1 MADAMG
7 SLKQI
12 ADAALAIKN
21 AAETVRQNKEECRA
35 IEKLVG
41 RVSALVT
48 KLKETET
55 MNAPEMDGALEDLAE
70 SLNLSLK
77 LVKSCQKRSIM
88 CLFCFASDL
97 SNQLRQA
104 RDDISA
110 KMMLGVLATNIQF
123 TVFFTRIRNIG
134 STPTQTYTHRYEVT
148 GGEAHTAILP
158 NGLARFSLLELKDAT
173 NNFSNNNIIGESSSS
188 VVYKG
193 VLRDGRLIAIKKLRV
208 SPDHSTESIDD
219 ELSIVSKLE
228 HKNIVK
234 LLGYGHIARN
244 SDKRSAEES
253 LCFMVQ
259 EYMPNGS
266 LEKIINGMRS
276 GLNWSLRF
284 QIIRGVACGLHYL
297 HEQHIIHLDLK
308 PSNILLDYYM
318 SPKISDFGIAKMFE
332 QSDHEFTTQNVVE
345 GTMGYMAPEYIMDGR
360 LTTMVDLYSFGTI
373 LLETISGMC
382 KSKPKLRDLAAWAW
396 GARQVGHRM
405 KELFDPSLYDD
416 DYQLKEI
423 EKCLEIG
430 LLCAQ
435 YDRGDRPTMAEVLEM
450 LDGKRSL
457 WAPKKPAYLR

>member
-134 STPTQTYTHRYEVT
+134 STPTQTYTHR
-148 GGEAHTAILP
+148 
-158 NGLARFSLLELKDAT
+158 
-173 NNFSNNNIIGESSSS
+173 
-188 VVYKG
+188 
-193 VLRDGRLIAIKKLRV
+193 
-208 SPDHSTESIDD
+208 
-219 ELSIVSKLE
+219 
-228 HKNIVK
+228 
-234 LLGYGHIARN
+234 
-244 SDKRSAEES
+244 
-253 LCFMVQ
+253 
-259 EYMPNGS
+259 
-266 LEKIINGMRS
+266 
-276 GLNWSLRF
+276 
-284 QIIRGVACGLHYL
+284 
-297 HEQHIIHLDLK
+297 
-308 PSNILLDYYM
+308 
-318 SPKISDFGIAKMFE
+318 
-332 QSDHEFTTQNVVE
+332 
-345 GTMGYMAPEYIMDGR
+345 
-360 LTTMVDLYSFGTI
+360 
-373 LLETISGMC
+373 
-382 KSKPKLRDLAAWAW
+382 
-396 GARQVGHRM
+396 
-405 KELFDPSLYDD
+405 
-416 DYQLKEI
+416 
-423 EKCLEIG
+423 
-430 LLCAQ
+430 
-435 YDRGDRPTMAEVLEM
+435 
-450 LDGKRSL
+450 
-457 WAPKKPAYLR
+457 